1 MARSSGDESKLSSDA
16 LENVGGPDSSHL
28 RVSRDTKHESGIPP
42 ARESLARG
50 SEQLEHTLSEIARTE
65 ANLQS
70 LVRGLRHLTAGAA
83 AALESTSGLVSE
95 LDAIRELFAHGN
107 SNESKLRVTVAQL
120 SAALERVRAEGQ
132 AQLRRRM
139 AEDDLFIAKLLNQH
153 ERELSAL
160 EQRRAESME
169 KREHELIAELTAQRD
184 QARAYALQCE
194 RERDLAWQDLGV
206 KTPVL
211 HQVSTP
217 SPPPAEVRKKTPIGT
232 VKLRVPEAELASE
245 PRATTRHSAEYSL
258 VDNTEDRVPTTKPG
272 IQSTR

>member
-1 MARSSGDESKLSSDA
+1 MARGSGDESKLLSNT
-16 LENVGGPDSSHL
+16 LESAGGPDSSHL
-28 RVSRDTKHESGIPP
+28 RISRDTKHESGIPP
-42 ARESLARG
+42 ARETLTRG

-95 LDAIRELFAHGN
+95 LDAIRELFTHGN

-139 AEDDLFIAKLLNQH
+139 AEDDLFIAKLIIQH
-153 ERELSAL
+153 EREIAAL
-160 EQRRAESME
+160 EQRLAESTE
-169 KREHELIAELTAQRD
+169 KRSDDLVAELTAQRD

-211 HQVSTP
+211 HVTTA

-258 VDNTEDRVPTTKPG
+258 ADTAEERIPKTKPG